1 MHRVTVARSCSLGCA
16 RSRRC
21 SVVISSSRRFVV
33 GVSAFPCRR
42 TVSSVAASSAPLG
55 TALFPPKLSEVT
67 ILATTTAIALWVPR
81 WGWPICPSCA
91 VNLLPM
97 LLPYFWRLEYL
108 STLVT
113 LGVLAFGGDLVAPTV
128 LAFDLCL
135 GTKLVRGMVFSMF
148 AWVAVIVCSHY

>member
-1 MHRVTVARSCSLGCA
+1 
-16 RSRRC
+16 
-21 SVVISSSRRFVV
+21 
-33 GVSAFPCRR
+33 
-42 TVSSVAASSAPLG
+42 
-55 TALFPPKLSEVT
+55 
-67 ILATTTAIALWVPR
+67 
-81 WGWPICPSCA
+81 
-91 VNLLPM
+91 M

-148 AWVAVIVCSHY
+148 A